1 MRHDFW
7 AGSDPALPWPAGL
20 CLFLLWQD
28 GFQKSPALRGSIGP
42 QGHEERTIMSNEA
55 VSADQRGAGTDS
67 TPGNIASYIDHTLL
81 RPDASQAEILKVC
94 AEAAEYHFKSVC
106 VNPLWVKTVKTALKG
121 SGVLT
126 CSVIGFPLGATPTD
140 VKTFEARGAVLDGA
154 DEIDMVINIAA
165 ARAGDKGAVVEDI
178 SAVAEAVH
186 ASGAILKVI
195 IETVFLSDD
204 QKVLACQA
212 AVEAG
217 ADFVKTSTGFNGGGA
232 TAEDIALMRRTVGP
246 ELGVKASGGVRSL
259 ADAQAMIAAGATRIG
274 ASSGIAIVKGEQ
286 GSAGY

>member
-1 MRHDFW
+1 
-7 AGSDPALPWPAGL
+7 
-20 CLFLLWQD
+20 
-28 GFQKSPALRGSIGP
+28 
-42 QGHEERTIMSNEA
+42 MSNEA
-55 VSADQRGAGTDS
+55 TPVKHPGAGTDS
-67 TPGNIASYIDHTLL
+67 VPGNIASYIDHTLL
-81 RPDASQAEILKVC
+81 KPEAGEADVLKVC
-94 AEAAEYHFKSVC
+94 AEAAEYSFKSVC
-106 VNPLWVKTVKTALKG
+106 VNPVWVKTVKTALRG

-126 CSVIGFPLGATPTD
+126 CSVVGFPLGATPTD

-154 DEIDMVINIAA
+154 DEVDMVINIAA
-165 ARAGDKGAVVEDI
+165 ARAGDKGALVEDI

-232 TAEDIALMRRTVGP
+232 TAEDIALMRRAVGP
-246 ELGVKASGGVRSL
+246 DLGVKASGGVRSL

-286 GSAGY
+286 GSTAY

>member
-1 MRHDFW
+1 M
-7 AGSDPALPWPAGL
+7 
-20 CLFLLWQD
+20 
-28 GFQKSPALRGSIGP
+28 
-42 QGHEERTIMSNEA
+42 ERTIMSNEA
-55 VSADQRGAGTDS
+55 TPVNHPGAGTDS
-67 TPGNIASYIDHTLL
+67 VPGNIASYIDHTLL
-81 RPDASQAEILKVC
+81 KPEASEADVLKVC
-94 AEAAEYHFKSVC
+94 AEAAEYSFKSVC
-106 VNPLWVKTVKTALKG
+106 VNPVWVKTVKTALKG

-126 CSVIGFPLGATPTD
+126 CSVVGFPLGATPTD

-154 DEIDMVINIAA
+154 DEVDMVINIAA
-165 ARAGDKGAVVEDI
+165 ARAGDKGALVEDI

-195 IETVFLSDD
+195 IETVFLSED

-232 TAEDIALMRRTVGP
+232 TTDDIALMRRTVGP
-246 ELGVKASGGVRSL
+246 DLGVKASGGVRSL

-286 GSAGY
+286 GSSAY